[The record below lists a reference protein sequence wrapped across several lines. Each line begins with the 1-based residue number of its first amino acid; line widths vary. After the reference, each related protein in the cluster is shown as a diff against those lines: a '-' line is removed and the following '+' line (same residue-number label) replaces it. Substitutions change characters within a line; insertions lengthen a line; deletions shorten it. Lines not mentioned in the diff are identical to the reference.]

1 MINKAVLDQ
10 ARVRRVPKQ
19 FSWIDHKLVQDGYVK
34 RCNVTSLAL
43 YLFLVTVCDA
53 QGLSYY
59 SDPKI
64 AENLAI
70 EINAL
75 YAARE
80 SLIQQ
85 GMIAYQKPLYQVLAL
100 DVATALIKPK
110 PQEAL
115 LSQGGEMRTLA
126 EVFETLRNRKK
137 V

>member
-1 MINKAVLDQ
+1 M
-10 ARVRRVPKQ
+10 
-19 FSWIDHKLVQDGYVK
+19 
-34 RCNVTSLAL
+34 
-43 YLFLVTVCDA
+43 FLVTVCDA